1 MDKYGLKH
9 YDSSKN
15 EPWGALRS
23 RARIKLSLIF
33 RRHHCRSQLSVFY
46 EFGTILILIK
56 ISNNMLNQNT
66 KFEIKSNRLVRIQ
79 SMTLRRI
86 SNRILKDKVTSKVS
100 YESKVSSLFFWLL
113 ILLAW
118 PCSLALKKLK
128 FRKSKFKTLKFSNQT
143 KNGVCVTKW
152 TFNC

>member
-1 MDKYGLKH
+1 MFSTSL
-9 YDSSKN
+9 SSFQLRL
-15 EPWGALRS
+15 ALS
-23 RARIKLSLIF
+23 KLNRNFPTSESEVQTF
-33 RRHHCRSQLSVFY
+33 QQPVTSY
-46 EFGTILILIK
+46 YNFGILIQHFVRDLK
-56 ISNNMLNQNT
+56 MNQNT